1 MAQYDYFYDQQIRRF
16 LTQFVR
22 AFSGFQYMVGGRD
35 GGEPTLR
42 TVPCRMANQN
52 RQVSHIMKNNSEN
65 TLLSV
70 PMFTVWVKEMG
81 PNRARTQNPSH
92 VSTVQVTERALDGNG
107 NYTGERGNGYTVERQ
122 MPHPLDITLQ
132 VDLWTSN
139 EHQKHQ
145 LWEQV
150 YMAFNIG
157 FDIQSSENPLDW
169 TALTRVE
176 LDSTVWSSRSI
187 PVGASD
193 EIDVA
198 SFIFKLPVW
207 ITPPAKVKQQKLIHQ
222 IVTNILE
229 GEFEGKPDRLNDNE
243 IQMSSEALMSRV
255 IVTPKNARIRIEGDE
270 ITLLAVKGLETNAAG
285 ELMNWQELLK
295 PYGPFKPGE
304 SQLRLRADIE
314 QDIELDIIGTL
325 NFDPSRPN
333 VIYWQVDP
341 DTLPA
346 NTLAPVN
353 AIIDPMK
360 HFPLSDLN
368 GNREAVLPAPQEG
381 QRYMLLHDLGQT
393 VAWGTLKNSS
403 GAVVDSHG
411 NPISAHE
418 GDVLEYQNGF
428 WTIVFDASATTQVH
442 YLVNLR
448 SGKQLKFHDG
458 TWIMAI
464 DGEYHPGF
472 WRLRL

>member
-1 MAQYDYFYDQQIRRF
+1 
-16 LTQFVR
+16 
-22 AFSGFQYMVGGRD
+22 
-35 GGEPTLR
+35 
-42 TVPCRMANQN
+42 
-52 RQVSHIMKNNSEN
+52 MKNNSEN
-65 TLLSV
+65 SILSV
-70 PMFTVWVKEMG
+70 PMFTIWVKEMS
-81 PNRARTQNPSH
+81 PNRNRTQNPSH
-92 VSTVQVTERALDGNG
+92 VSTVQVTERAIDSNG

-157 FDIQSSENPLDW
+157 FDIQSSENPIDW

-176 LDSTVWSSRSI
+176 LESTTWSSRNI
-187 PVGASD
+187 PVGTNE

-198 SFIFKLPVW
+198 SFVFKLPVW

-229 GEFEGKPDRLNDNE
+229 GEFEGKPDRLGDNE
-243 IQMSSEALMSRV
+243 IQMDSSALMSRV
-255 IVTPKNARIRIEGDE
+255 IVTPKNARIRISGDE
-270 ITLLAVKGLETNAAG
+270 ITLLAVKGLETDING
-285 ELMNWQELLK
+285 NLMSWEDLLK
-295 PYGPFKPGE
+295 PYGPFRAGE

-314 QDIELDIIGTL
+314 QDIDLDIIGTL
-325 NFDPSRPN
+325 NLDPSRPN
-333 VIYWQVDP
+333 VIHWQVDP
-341 DTLPA
+341 DTLPG
-346 NTLAPVN
+346 NTQAPVD

-368 GNREAVLPAPQEG
+368 GNREGVLPAEAEG
-381 QRYMLLHDLGQT
+381 QRYMLLEDLGRT
-393 VAWGTLKNSS
+393 IAWGTLSNKLGDIQDSN
-403 GAVVDSHG
+403 GA
-411 NPISAHE
+411 PFSAQA
-418 GDVLEYQNGF
+418 GDIIEFRNGR
-428 WTIVFDASATTQVH
+428 WSIDFDASTTTTVH

-448 SGKQLKFHDG
+448 SGKQLKFTDG